1 MFTIRKLFHLTHVV
15 RDLDAADQW
24 YDDVFSV
31 NRFYRGYEERAVRHA
46 SLVTI
51 GELVMEPVQLANV
64 PGAEKSPIGK
74 FQARFGQRFHSIAWY
89 VDSVV
94 DTFAGFKNH
103 NLRMVD
109 VAGTVVKKPH
119 PAMPI
124 WTHPRETHGLLE
136 FAPNGSYGADPRLQ
150 PGWSSAF
157 WRDQHPLGIERTSHI
172 TVLTKTLPEVA
183 ALYRDVMGGRLIHQE
198 EVAGTRRCAFIA
210 VGEDTVIEVLQPLSA
225 ATPEARDLEQYGD
238 GVYAVTFR
246 TMNLSK
252 AAEFLRSKNQ
262 RIDTLSADSLML
274 NKDDAFGMVVGFTER
289 TIPNDPR

>member
-1 MFTIRKLFHLTHVV
+1 MMFTIRKLFHLTHVV
-15 RDLDAADQW
+15 RNLDAADQW

-94 DTFAGFKNH
+94 DTFAAFSNH

-109 VAGTVVKKPH
+109 VAGTVVKTAH

-124 WTHPRETHGLLE
+124 WTHLRETT
-136 FAPNGSYGADPRLQ
+136 DC
-150 PGWSSAF
+150 WSS
-157 WRDQHPLGIERTSHI
+157 HPTAVMAPTRGCSPDGRPPSGATGIRW
-172 TVLTKTLPEVA
+172 
-183 ALYRDVMGGRLIHQE
+183 G
-198 EVAGTRRCAFIA
+198 
-210 VGEDTVIEVLQPLSA
+210 LSA
-225 ATPEARDLEQYGD
+225 P
-238 GVYAVTFR
+238 
-246 TMNLSK
+246 
-252 AAEFLRSKNQ
+252 
-262 RIDTLSADSLML
+262 RIS
-274 NKDDAFGMVVGFTER
+274 
-289 TIPNDPR
+289 PC